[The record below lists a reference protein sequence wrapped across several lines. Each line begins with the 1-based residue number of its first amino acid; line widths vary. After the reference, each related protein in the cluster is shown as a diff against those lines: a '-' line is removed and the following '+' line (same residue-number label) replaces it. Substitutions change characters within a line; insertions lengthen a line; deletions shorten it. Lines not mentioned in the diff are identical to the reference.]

1 MAKANDHKSIR
12 ETMGNVWIE
21 WWLGVRVNS
30 NCIVLQID
38 FMLIMFWFNFRFY
51 YFLEPRFVPRP
62 AARIVASL

>member
-30 NCIVLQID
+30 NCIVLRID
-38 FMLIMFWFNFRFY
+38 FMLIMTWFNFCFY
-51 YFLEPRFVPRP
+51 YFLEPRFVGRP